1 MIKKHGNKFVVT
13 NKAGTKVLGT
23 HPSKEKAAKQ
33 LAAIE
38 ISKAQHMSENT
49 KRFKDFRSELNESE
63 YKETL
68 TGYPN
73 RGIDT
78 DVGPVNKDLLP
89 KVNAVLTAMNRYTY
103 QHTSEA
109 LIKIRTRLN
118 LFMLDFPWT
127 PWMWQSNTTGVFT
140 LPVTMYG
147 RVDGVDALT
156 GGIDFKGTA
165 NPTSGL
171 QKFTL
176 SVSVET
182 AEDGLYRVIAKL
194 QPREEAV
201 LPEGVEEDGD
211 AVTEDYQTDARAR
224 EISNKIEKHE
234 TKAQSGYAAK
244 MTQSGK
250 AAARGR
256 RQEAKH
262 DAASRRL
269 LKRDQK
275 EQDSPRTYGRGG
287 KLIKRGSR
295 REVQEE
301 IEAIEEMHKV
311 GDTVKVPHK
320 GKMVKGKIVRH
331 DKGGSGKAA
340 QHGGGYVVDVGE
352 YSSITVPSHKVVK
365 EETKKPWWEG
375 KTRAELDA
383 AAASASAARK
393 GEEEEKRKRHAA
405 HNKGKRFFNGSKW
418 VKEELIGGQKRLD
431 VNKNKKLDAQ
441 DFKLL
446 RAKKK
451 PVAEAKMKQWTPRLD
466 KLLGNSR
473 DAVRSK
479 PKKSKILRKIKD
491 GKVVSTK
498 VIPAYTPKKT
508 VKEYTE
514 MMPGIPLQIPNPTA
528 ARADKSGKGKR
539 FHKGA
544 IKSVEEAVA
553 KGKKKK
559 PSPHQGAANVI
570 GKNKAIKSRLE
581 KHNMRW

>member
-1 MIKKHGNKFVVT
+1 
-13 NKAGTKVLGT
+13 
-23 HPSKEKAAKQ
+23 
-33 LAAIE
+33 
-38 ISKAQHMSENT
+38 MSENT
-49 KRFKDFRSELNESE
+49 KRFKAFRNELNESE

-78 DVGPVNKDLLP
+78 DVGPANANLMV
-89 KVNAVLTAMNRYTY
+89 KVNSVLNTLNRFTH
-103 QHTSEA
+103 QHTNDA
-109 LIKIRTRLN
+109 MIKIRTRLN

-127 PWMWQSNTTGVFT
+127 PWMWQSGTIGTFAV
-140 LPVTMYG
+140 PVTLFG
-147 RVDGVDALT
+147 RVDGVDGVG
-156 GGIDFKGTA
+156 GGIRFDGRA
-165 NPTSGL
+165 NPNAGL
-171 QKFTL
+171 QEFTL
-176 SVSVET
+176 SISVET
-182 AEDGLYRVIAKL
+182 SEDGLYRVTAKL
-194 QPREEAV
+194 QPRAELV
-201 LPEGVEEDGD
+201 PEGVEEDGD
-211 AVTEDYQTDARAR
+211 AVTEDYQTDARAKEMER
-224 EISNKIEKHE
+224 KIAKQDDRADRAYT
-234 TKAQSGYAAK
+234 TKMNSPSHKKA
-244 MTQSGK
+244 K
-250 AAARGR
+250 AA
-256 RQEAKH
+256 EK
-262 DAASRRL
+262 RL
-269 LKRDQK
+269 DKTERKVNALLAQDRK

-287 KLIKRGSR
+287 KVVKRGSR
-295 REVQEE
+295 AEVKEGAEQ
-301 IEAIEEMHKV
+301 IEEMHKV

-352 YSSITVPSHKVVK
+352 YSSITVPHHKI
-365 EETKKPWWEG
+365 
-375 KTRAELDA
+375 
-383 AAASASAARK
+383 
-393 GEEEEKRKRHAA
+393 
-405 HNKGKRFFNGSKW
+405 
-418 VKEELIGGQKRLD
+418 VKEELVGGQKKLD

-441 DFKLL
+441 DFKML
-446 RAKKK
+446 RAKKKPVQEETVEEALIGGQKSLDLNKNKRLDSQDFKMLRSKKK

-466 KLLGNSR
+466 KLLGSSR

-498 VIPAYTPKKT
+498 VIPAYTPKKA

-514 MMPGIPLQIPNPTA
+514 MLGGIPLTSPDPTA